1 MYRTYECREGMDAQ
15 ERQGRHVA
23 LKGDLQWFREVRC
36 TTPVHPRFCRWGSC
50 YTAPMLQQIFGIL
63 STLSTPQLVSVLVVP
78 VLFAIV
84 VHEVAHGWVAKLL
97 GDPTAQRLGRLTL
110 NPLKHIDPIGTILV
124 PALLVLL
131 RTGFVFGWAK
141 PVPITWENLRHPK
154 RDMAIVAAAGPVA
167 NLLMA
172 LFWAVLA
179 KISFL
184 LPDTAAWIGEPLRYM
199 GLGGILANVLLM
211 VFNLLP
217 LPPLDGGR
225 VAVGLLP
232 GPLAW
237 QLSRLEPYGF
247 FILIGL
253 MITGVLGY
261 LILPVAELVIRLLV
275 AVVGL

>member
-1 MYRTYECREGMDAQ
+1 
-15 ERQGRHVA
+15 
-23 LKGDLQWFREVRC
+23 
-36 TTPVHPRFCRWGSC
+36 
-50 YTAPMLQQIFGIL
+50 MLQQIFGIL
-63 STLSTPQLVSVLVVP
+63 STLSTPQLISVLVVP

-110 NPLKHIDPIGTILV
+110 NPLKHIDPFGTILV

-141 PVPITWENLRHPK
+141 PVPITWENLRRPK

-179 KISFL
+179 KIGFL

-237 QLSRLEPYGF
+237 RLSQLEPYGF

-261 LILPVAELVIRLLV
+261 LVLPVAELVIRLLV
-275 AVVGL
+275 SLVGL